1 MKLRRVVLA
10 LIVGVPLVVASASAA
25 SAHGERAQEAF
36 LRMRTVG
43 WVDVTFEGGTVRVGE
58 SGRDEIFLKQGE
70 EITVAGIAKL
80 LETWPATLSKGQPE
94 TGFVGMIAPGPVVI
108 VRERTVNGVSAPH
121 RIGVAKG
128 KVYEFSMTVAGRRPG
143 RWHIHPSFSVSGSG
157 TLLGPG
163 QWVNV
168 EETAGYTNP
177 IQLLGEGGT
186 IDAPTGEIINLENYQ
201 LGFVWI
207 WSTLTFIIG
216 VAWMLYWTLLK
227 RTVQNLAVTSQIPLN
242 TDGMNVG
249 LITKAD
255 HRNMNWFLLVTGV
268 LVVAGFIYQQV
279 QWPTKLPQQ
288 VINFAPPD
296 TFVVP
301 DPAPEAAGIASTYEE
316 ATGTVTLTADV
327 TNPGTSSMVLS
338 QFTTS
343 TLTFAT
349 SPVGEQGTLT
359 VDTGEVAAGSSATIT
374 ITMSGPLPDVWK
386 DNSLIPSTESQLEIV
401 GLLVFESGGQ
411 TQFAEV
417 HAPFNP
423 FQPTL

>member
-1 MKLRRVVLA
+1 MKGRTMMLRRIVLA
-10 LIVGVPLVVASASAA
+10 LVVGVPLVVASAPAA

-43 WVDVTFEGGTVRVGE
+43 WVNVAFDGGTVQVGE
-58 SGRDEIFLKQGE
+58 SGVDEIFLKQGE
-70 EITVAGIAKL
+70 EITVSGIAKL
-80 LETWPATLSKGQPE
+80 LEAWPATLSKGEPT
-94 TGFVGMIAPGPVVI
+94 TGFVGMIGPGPVVI
-108 VRERTVNGVSAPH
+108 VRERTVNGASAPH
-121 RIGVAKG
+121 RIEVAKG

-201 LGFVWI
+201 LSFVWI

-255 HRNMNWFLLVTGV
+255 HRNMNWFLLVTGALV
-268 LVVAGFIYQQV
+268 LGGFIYQQV
-279 QWPTKLPQQ
+279 QWPDKLPQQ

-296 TFVVP
+296 VTVEP
-301 DPAPEAAGIASTYEE
+301 TAIAIG
-316 ATGTVTLTADV
+316 TGSAYDSGSDTMTLSAEV
-327 TNPGTSSMVLS
+327 TNNGTSSLQLS

-349 SPVGEQGTLT
+349 SPVLEQGTLT
-359 VDTGEVAAGSSATIT
+359 VDSGGEIAAGATSTVAISMT
-374 ITMSGPLPDVWK
+374 DVRWEE
-386 DNSLIPSTESQLEIV
+386 DSLVPSTESQLEIV
-401 GLLVFESGGQ
+401 GLLVFDAAGD
-411 TQFAEV
+411 TQFVEV
-417 HAPFNP
+417 HAPLALEF
-423 FQPTL
+423 